1 MNRRDLLTL
10 ALAAVA
16 SPPPTRS
23 SCWPSWTPT
32 EMALWT
38 SRKRGA
44 SSTLAPI
51 FDKIDT
57 NIDGELDAGEL
68 SAAFQ
73 TLKMK

>member
-1 MNRRDLLTL
+1 
-10 ALAAVA
+10 
-16 SPPPTRS
+16 
-23 SCWPSWTPT
+23 
-32 EMALWT
+32 MALWT